1 MAQQTVASAPS
12 KIAVIAA
19 KKRWTTF
26 TQGLFFVLG
35 FGSFI
40 IFFFGAAGTLL
51 GDVLFDARNG
61 VRFVGGALLILFG
74 LFTLRIINVPFLYSD
89 TRREMTVTGKQV
101 GGLQSYLTGISFAA
115 GWTPCIGPFL
125 GAILSLSVTSD
136 LGTRLALLTGY
147 TLGLGVPFL
156 LFALLF
162 DRLTPVL
169 NLLKRNMRL
178 IEIVSGALLIVIGI
192 ALLTGGVTQ
201 LSSSFASV
209 DLGLEK
215 LVLGDS
221 SSLAVNSGIAS
232 ATTIAAAVIAGF
244 LSFVSPCVLPLLP
257 AYLGFIGGWA
267 VNNAPVAA
275 EG

>member
-1 MAQQTVASAPS
+1 MAQQTIAAAPS
-12 KIAVIAA
+12 KITIIAA

-35 FGSFI
+35 FGVFI

-51 GDVLFDARNG
+51 GDVLFDARNI

-74 LFTLRIINVPFLYSD
+74 LFTLKVINIPFLYSD
-89 TRREMTVTGKQV
+89 TRREMTTTGKQISRA
-101 GGLQSYLTGISFAA
+101 QSFFTGVSFAA

-125 GAILSLSVTSD
+125 GAILSLSVTSG

-162 DRLTPVL
+162 DRMTPLL
-169 NLLKRNMRL
+169 NLLKRNMRM
-178 IEIVSGALLIVIGI
+178 IEIVSGALLIIIGI

-201 LSSSFASV
+201 LSTSFAGI

-215 LVLGDS
+215 LVLGN
-221 SSLAVNSGIAS
+221 SSLAVSEGV
-232 ATTIAAAVIAGF
+232 TTVSTIFVAVLAGF

-267 VNNAPVAA
+267 VNNVQEA
-275 EG
+275 

>member
-1 MAQQTVASAPS
+1 MAQQTLASSP
-12 KIAVIAA
+12 KIAAVAA
-19 KKRWTTF
+19 QKRWTTF

-35 FGSFI
+35 FGVFI
-40 IFFFGAAGTLL
+40 IGFFGLAGTLL
-51 GDVLFDARNG
+51 GDVLFDARNI
-61 VRFVGGALLILFG
+61 VRFIGGVALIVFG
-74 LFTLRIINVPFLYSD
+74 LFTLRVINIPFLYGD

-101 GGLQSYLTGISFAA
+101 SGVQSFVTGISFAA

-125 GAILSLSVTSD
+125 GAILSLSVTAG

-162 DRLTPVL
+162 DRLTPL
-169 NLLKRNMRL
+169 LGLLKRNMRI
-178 IEIVSGALLIVIGI
+178 IEIVSGGLLIVIGL

-201 LSSSFASV
+201 LSTYFSGI

-215 LVLGDS
+215 QVLGDS
-221 SSLAVNSGIAS
+221 SLAIVEGAAS
-232 ATTIAAAVIAGF
+232 FTTIFAAVLAGF
-244 LSFVSPCVLPLLP
+244 LSFVSPCVLPLVP

-267 VNNAPVAA
+267 VNNSKP
-275 EG
+275 

>member
-1 MAQQTVASAPS
+1 MAQQTLSSPANSL
-12 KIAVIAA
+12 AA
-19 KKRWTTF
+19 TAARKRWTTF
-26 TQGLFFVLG
+26 IQGLFFVAG
-35 FGSFI
+35 FGVFI

-51 GDVLFDARNG
+51 GDVLFDARNV
-61 VRFVGGALLILFG
+61 VRFIGGILLIVFG
-74 LFTLRIINVPFLYSD
+74 LFTLKVINIPFLYSD
-89 TRREMTVTGKQV
+89 TRREMSSTGKQV
-101 GGLQSYLTGISFAA
+101 SSAQSFLTGISFAA

-125 GAILSLSVTSD
+125 GAILSLSVTSG

-169 NLLKRNMRL
+169 NLLKRNMRI
-178 IEIVSGALLIVIGI
+178 IEIVSGILLIAIGI

-201 LSSSFASV
+201 LSASFANV
-209 DLGLEK
+209 DLGLESAI
-215 LVLGDS
+215 LGNS
-221 SSLAVNSGIAS
+221 SSTVAEG
-232 ATTIAAAVIAGF
+232 ATSLSTIFAAVLAGF

-267 VNNAPVAA
+267 VNNTR
-275 EG
+275 EE